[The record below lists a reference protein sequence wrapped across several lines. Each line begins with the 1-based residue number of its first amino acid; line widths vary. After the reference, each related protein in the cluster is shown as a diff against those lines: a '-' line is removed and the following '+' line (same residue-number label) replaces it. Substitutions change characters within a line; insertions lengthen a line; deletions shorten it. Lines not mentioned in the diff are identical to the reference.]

1 MSAAL
6 HPYAAV
12 MVAKAAFSMIHE
24 ALCMNHIERTGSFT
38 CQEAEATHAAYLAL
52 GLDEMAE
59 QFMAAHA
66 YADDLIEGDIHV
78 HIDGGVDAEDS
89 WRYATEEEK
98 EQADPDDNVDDGSVH
113 DED

>member
-1 MSAAL
+1 MTAL

-12 MVAKAAFSMIHE
+12 EVAKAALSVIHE

-38 CQEAEATHAAYLAL
+38 CQEAEVTYAAYLAL

-66 YADDLIEGDIHV
+66 YADTIVDGDIHV
-78 HIDGGVDAEDS
+78 HIDGGDAADT
-89 WRYATEEEK
+89 WRYATDEER
-98 EQADPDDNVDDGSVH
+98 EQAELPDP
-113 DED
+113 ED

>member
-1 MSAAL
+1 MTALDANAAVGVARAAL
-6 HPYAAV
+6 
-12 MVAKAAFSMIHE
+12 STIHE
-24 ALCMNHIERTGSFT
+24 ALCMNHIEKRGSFT
-38 CQEAEATHAAYLAL
+38 CIEAEVTYAAYVAL